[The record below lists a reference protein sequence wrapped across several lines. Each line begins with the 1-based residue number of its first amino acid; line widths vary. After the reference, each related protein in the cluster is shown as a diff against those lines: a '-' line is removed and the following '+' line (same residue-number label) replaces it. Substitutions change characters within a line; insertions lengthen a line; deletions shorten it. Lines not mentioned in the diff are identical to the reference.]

1 MKKLL
6 ATLIFSVCCN
16 VIYAQQSKDI
26 QLKAPQKKAGAK
38 VMQALNERKSTRSFD
53 SKELDLQTLSNL
65 LWAANGI
72 NRPDGKR
79 TAPSALN
86 RQEVEI
92 YVCLKSGAYFY
103 NPQENKL
110 EYISDAKCLQRNA
123 PATLYLAAKVE
134 NDIWAYVDTGIV
146 SQNISVFAAAFG
158 LATVPQGRMDKEQV
172 RKDLNLPE
180 EKQLILNHPVGYPK
194 KDK

>member
-1 MKKLL
+1 MKRLLL
-6 ATLIFSVCCN
+6 ALIFAVCCS
-16 VIYAQQSKDI
+16 VIYAQNSKDI
-26 QLKAPQKKAGAK
+26 QLKAPQKKAGTK

-53 SKELDLQTLSNL
+53 NKELDLQTISNL

-86 RQEVEI
+86 RQEVDI

-103 NPQENKL
+103 NPKEHNLK
-110 EYISDAKCLQRNA
+110 YISDAKCLLRNA
-123 PATLYLAAKVE
+123 PVTLYLTAVTG
-134 NDIWAYVDTGIV
+134 NDNWAYLDTGIV

-158 LATVPQGRMDKEQV
+158 LGTVPQGSMDREQV

-194 KDK
+194 NI